1 MGHRPVDDRIRAY
14 AESDLD
20 DVLRIWREVGWL
32 DDDDKRAALG
42 AFMEAGNVE
51 VADLEGSPECAV
63 HWTPGTIE
71 HTGTRLGL
79 CAITAVTT
87 SMIGRKQ
94 GFASTMTARALRQ
107 GAEAGHAVAG
117 LGMFEQGFYD
127 RFGFATAAY
136 DTLYKFDPGRLMVD
150 DVPYRTPI
158 RVTTDMWPEMHAA
171 MMSRL
176 TSHGAVS
183 LGPERIME
191 AEVGF
196 DDKPFGLGYRDADG
210 TLTHFVF
217 GRMTGDHG
225 PFDIGWIAYRT
236 IEQLRELLRLLREL
250 GDQVRSASVFE
261 PAHAQMQTL
270 IREPFR
276 DRQRTRSSA
285 NEAGGSAIAWWQM
298 RVLDVPACVAALSVP
313 GDGIEF
319 NLRLS
324 DPVDRYLDDA
334 GWRGV
339 AGEYVVSLGSAS
351 AATPGAR
358 DGLPTMDAS
367 VNAFSRLWFGVR
379 SPSRLL
385 ATDDIVAPSSL
396 IEALD
401 RSLVLPSPHPGW
413 MF

>member
-1 MGHRPVDDRIRAY
+1 MADPRIRGYDEAT
-14 AESDLD
+14 DLD
-20 DVLRIWREVGWL
+20 AVARIWREVGWI
-32 DDDDKRAALG
+32 DDDDAKRDALG
-42 AFMEAGNVE
+42 VFMAAGNVE
-51 VADLEGSPECAV
+51 VADLDGSPECAV
-63 HWTPGTIE
+63 HWSPGTID
-71 HTGTRLGL
+71 HTGTSLGL

-87 SMIGRKQ
+87 SLIGRKQ
-94 GFASTMTARALRQ
+94 GFASSMTARALRQ
-107 GAEAGHAVAG
+107 GAEAGHAVAA

-127 RFGFATAAY
+127 RFGFATSAY

-150 DVPYRTPI
+150 DVPYRTPV
-158 RVTTDMWPEMHAA
+158 RVTTEMWAEMHSA
-171 MMSRL
+171 MTSRL
-176 TSHGAVS
+176 TSHGSVN
-183 LGPERIME
+183 LMPERLLE

-196 DDKPFGLGYRDADG
+196 DEKPFGLGYRDADG

-217 GRMTGDHG
+217 GRMTGENG
-225 PFDIGWIAYRT
+225 PFDVTWIAYRS

-261 PAHAQMQTL
+261 PAHVQMQTL

-298 RVLDVPACVAALSVP
+298 RILDLSVCVGALSVP
-313 GDGIEF
+313 GDGVEF
-319 NLRLS
+319 NLRVT
-324 DPVDRYLDDA
+324 DPVERYLDDVS
-334 GWRGV
+334 WRGV
-339 AGEYVVSLGSAS
+339 AGEYTVSLG
-351 AATPGAR
+351 ATSTAEPGATA
-358 DGLPTMDAS
+358 GLPTLETT

-385 ATDDIVAPSSL
+385 ATDDLAAPASL

-401 RSLVLPSPHPGW
+401 RSLTIPVPHSGW